1 MSGHGQG
8 QAPGYRERPSDRQPT
23 QHHGDSYHRSL
34 RHDEYGHDLSQ
45 VRDTRTSGIPGI
57 TPRHNRTYDLGIL
70 DFRETDKTN
79 TW

>member
-8 QAPGYRERPSDRQPT
+8 QAPGRQERPSDRQLT
-23 QHHGDSYHRSL
+23 RYHEDSYHRSL

-57 TPRHNRTYDLGIL
+57 TPRYDRKYGLG
-70 DFRETDKTN
+70 T
-79 TW
+79 